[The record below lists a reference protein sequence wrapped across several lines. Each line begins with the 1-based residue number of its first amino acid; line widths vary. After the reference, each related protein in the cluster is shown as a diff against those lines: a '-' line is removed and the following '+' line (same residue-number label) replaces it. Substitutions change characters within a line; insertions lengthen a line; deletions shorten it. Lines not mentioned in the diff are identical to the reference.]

1 MGITGKDDD
10 DPSTG
15 SGDGGT
21 LGTPTTDNIEDVPS
35 NDGDRMVVSGG
46 GVADTS
52 EADRDA
58 ASRPGPRQSSPTGR
72 GPMRT
77 PTIAVGLVLLA
88 LFVLA
93 MYLLS

>member
-1 MGITGKDDD
+1 MGSIGKDE

-46 GVADTS
+46 GVADS
-52 EADRDA
+52 SHADRDGA
-58 ASRPGPRQSSPTGR
+58 ARPGPRRAGADGR

-77 PTIAVGLVLLA
+77 PTIAVGLLILAAFVLL
-88 LFVLA
+88 
-93 MYLLS
+93 MYLLG